1 MNKLAV
7 LEGLLFIVGD
17 EGITLDKICDV
28 LEINENEA
36 KKILKELQNEYEK
49 ETRGIRISYL
59 SNSFKLTT
67 KKEHIDYYHKLIK
80 DNSNNNDL
88 SQAALETL
96 AIIAYNEPITRADVD
111 NLRGISSSFMI
122 RKLMAKDLVKV
133 CGKSDLPGH
142 PNLYK
147 TTKDFLDYFGLASL
161 NDLPE
166 IKINKNK
173 NEEEVELYKSN
184 YKEEN

>member
-36 KKILKELQNEYEK
+36 KKVLKELQNEYEK

-80 DNSNNNDL
+80 DNSINNDYC
-88 SQAALETL
+88 
-96 AIIAYNEPITRADVD
+96 I
-111 NLRGISSSFMI
+111 
-122 RKLMAKDLVKV
+122 
-133 CGKSDLPGH
+133 
-142 PNLYK
+142 
-147 TTKDFLDYFGLASL
+147 
-161 NDLPE
+161 
-166 IKINKNK
+166 
-173 NEEEVELYKSN
+173 
-184 YKEEN
+184 